1 MIDAGENRIPPSSLT
16 VGEVGE
22 FGVIDRAT
30 KGRTQSESTILGP
43 GDDAALVAAPDGRVV
58 VTTDML
64 VHGRHFRLD
73 WSSPVDIGRKA
84 IAQNGADIAAMGA
97 RCTGFVVALG
107 CPADTPVNV
116 TDGIFEGMWRE
127 AGRAG
132 ASVVGGD
139 LVESTA
145 LVISVTALGD
155 LDGRGPVL
163 RSGARAG
170 DVVAVAGVLGWSA
183 GGLAVLQSGIS
194 GHPKLVGAHRVPRP
208 EYEQGV
214 QAALAG
220 ATALTDV
227 SDGLLADLGHI
238 AVASSVDIDLDSGSF
253 SMSDEMNSAAEE
265 LGVSPLSWMLTGGED
280 HALAGTFASA
290 ADLPNGWTVIGRTT
304 DPRGAPTVTV
314 DSRSYS
320 GPAGWTSFQ

>member
-1 MIDAGENRIPPSSLT
+1 M
-16 VGEVGE
+16 
-22 FGVIDRAT
+22 IDRAT

-227 SDGLLADLGHI
+227 SDGLLA
-238 AVASSVDIDLDSGSF
+238 IDLDSGSF